1 MMNEIM
7 PIGNFLGSRIQRLPS
22 LTGLPINLPTPSI
35 PIFGADTVQLTSSTT
50 QKTRPKAAIE
60 AVKGVDSIA
69 SPFDQAPATSKATAP
84 SVPTTISMIDDMES
98 SLKYWLPY
106 DEGDSIA
113 RSVRQW
119 ADTRDEVLRHMEGVT
134 NEKEH
139 EIEAMQAKAGEAE
152 RVADEAAGNAEAVA
166 RETDLKKSEQAGRQK
181 EIDNLE
187 NGSESDE
194 IKALEQKIKSAEGEI
209 STSKGELEG
218 IRSQISELKSDP
230 KKNKDKI
237 DKLEGD
243 ASKASEKVKGK
254 EEEKKSLEARKKDKE
269 HKLEEQRK
277 EAEKKQAEKT
287 QVEGEI
293 KTLED
298 KRKNLES
305 SVAGRG
311 TEKDAIQ
318 REIEAR
324 QAELEKIEW
333 IVADYQFKSQGR
345 GF

>member
-22 LTGLPINLPTPSI
+22 LTGLPINLTVPSI
-35 PIFGADTVQLTSSTT
+35 PTFGEDTIQLTSTPV
-50 QKTRPKAAIE
+50 KTKPKAAIE
-60 AVKGVDSIA
+60 AIKGVDSIA
-69 SPFDQAPATSKATAP
+69 SPFDQTPTASKTTAP
-84 SVPTTISMIDDMES
+84 SVPTTIAMIDDMES

-152 RVADEAAGNAEAVA
+152 RVADEAAGNAEAVSTA
-166 RETDLKKSEQAGRQK
+166 TDSKKSEEVSKQR
-181 EIDNLE
+181 ELENLE
-187 NGSESDE
+187 KGSEADDTE
-194 IKALEQKIKSAEGEI
+194 KLEEKIKTAEKDI
-209 STSKGELEG
+209 FTLKGDLEV
-218 IRSQISELKSDP
+218 IRSQVSELKAEP
-230 KKNKDKI
+230 QKYEDKI
-237 DKLEGD
+237 EKLEGE
-243 ASKASEKVKGK
+243 ALQVSEKIKGK

-305 SVAGRG
+305 SIAGRG

-333 IVADYQFKSQGR
+333 IVADYRFKSQGR
-345 GF
+345 GL